1 MVRSFAFCEKAN
13 VLPCKSGIHAH
24 IMNLGADISIPSCLG
39 MRYCV
44 RNVTIKSFEITLHG
58 GVNVQGEMMRALD
71 GMKNLVAFSDQR
83 SECGTAHLKP
93 SCALP
98 FVAGGSE
105 STGLQYCLLVRII
118 VHVVVGDLEEMFG
131 VYNAS
136 MIVE

>member
-24 IMNLGADISIPSCLG
+24 IMNLGADISVPSCLG

-44 RNVTIKSFEITLHG
+44 RYVTIKSFFEIALHS
-58 GVNVQGEMMRALD
+58 GVNICGEMMRVLD

-98 FVAGGSE
+98 FVGVA
-105 STGLQYCLLVRII
+105 VRAPACSI
-118 VHVVVGDLEEMFG
+118 
-131 VYNAS
+131 AS
-136 MIVE
+136 W